1 MERRILILS
10 CFTGEGH
17 NSAAKAMHSAFDA
30 LEVPSR
36 IMDPVSFQGKHAQHF
51 ISSFYNGMIRRSPGA
66 FGALY
71 KAGTLYD
78 ATGWVSPVYLANAAY
93 AERLNR
99 FLEAQRYTDVVC
111 THLYGMEAMTAL
123 KKRGKSGIPAYGIMT
138 DYTCIPFL
146 AETELDG
153 YFTPHE
159 SLSDDLIRRGLPAD
173 KLHPFGI
180 PVSPAFDSPLPR
192 QEARARLGILEEKK
206 LFLIMTG
213 GVGCES
219 LLGLCDAFLAAADET
234 MLAQILVGH
243 NESLGETIRERYG
256 AEGQIRPVPF
266 TDQVPVYMRAADV
279 MLSKP
284 GGLTSTEAAAA
295 NVPFVAVK
303 AIPGCETCN
312 AAFFQ
317 QHGMALS
324 ARDDAE
330 AVAFAIQL
338 AIDPERAERMRRA
351 QRETLP
357 AHAARHIAQFIL
369 NQ

>member
-51 ISSFYNGMIRRSPGA
+51 ISSFYNGMIRRTPKA

-71 KAGTLYD
+71 KAGALYD

-99 FLEAQRYTDVVC
+99 FLEAQQSTDVVC
-111 THLYGMEAMTAL
+111 THLYGMEAMTA
-123 KKRGKSGIPAYGIMT
+123 IPAYGIMT
-138 DYTCIPFL
+138 DYTCTPFL

-153 YFTPHE
+153 YFTPHA
-159 SLSDDLIRRGLPAD
+159 SLSDDLIRRGMPAE
-173 KLHPFGI
+173 KLYPLGI
-180 PVSPAFDSPLPR
+180 PVSPAFDTPLSR
-192 QEARARLGILEEKK
+192 QEARTRLGIPEEKK

-243 NESLGETIRERYG
+243 NESLGETVRQRYG
-256 AEGQIRPVPF
+256 ADGRICSVPF
-266 TDQVPVYMRAADV
+266 TDQVAVYMHAADV

-284 GGLTSTEAAAA
+284 GGLTSTEAATA

-317 QHGMALS
+317 QHGMALN
-324 ARDDAE
+324 ARSDEE
-330 AVAFAIQL
+330 AIAFAMQL
-338 AIDPERAERMRRA
+338 ATDPERAERMRRA

-357 AHAARHIAQFIL
+357 PHAARTIAQFIL

>member
-71 KAGTLYD
+71 KAGALYD

-99 FLEAQRYTDVVC
+99 FLEAQHYTDVVC

-123 KKRGKSGIPAYGIMT
+123 KKRGKSTAPAYGIMT
-138 DYTCIPFL
+138 DYTCTPFL

-153 YFTPHE
+153 YFTPHA
-159 SLSDDLIRRGLPAD
+159 SLSENLIRRGLPAD

-180 PVSPAFDSPLPR
+180 PVSPAFDSPLSR
-192 QEARARLGILEEKK
+192 QEARARLGIPEEKK

-243 NESLGETIRERYG
+243 NES
-256 AEGQIRPVPF
+256 
-266 TDQVPVYMRAADV
+266 
-279 MLSKP
+279 P
-284 GGLTSTEAAAA
+284 G
-295 NVPFVAVK
+295 
-303 AIPGCETCN
+303 
-312 AAFFQ
+312 
-317 QHGMALS
+317 
-324 ARDDAE
+324 
-330 AVAFAIQL
+330 
-338 AIDPERAERMRRA
+338 
-351 QRETLP
+351 
-357 AHAARHIAQFIL
+357 
-369 NQ
+369 

>member
-51 ISSFYNGMIRRSPGA
+51 ISSFYNGMIRRTPKA

-71 KAGTLYD
+71 KAGALYD

-159 SLSDDLIRRGLPAD
+159 SLSEDLIRRGLPAD

-180 PVSPAFDSPLPR
+180 PVSPAFDSPLSR
-192 QEARARLGILEEKK
+192 QEARARLGIPEEKK

-243 NESLGETIRERYG
+243 NESLG
-256 AEGQIRPVPF
+256 
-266 TDQVPVYMRAADV
+266 
-279 MLSKP
+279 
-284 GGLTSTEAAAA
+284 
-295 NVPFVAVK
+295 
-303 AIPGCETCN
+303 
-312 AAFFQ
+312 
-317 QHGMALS
+317 
-324 ARDDAE
+324 
-330 AVAFAIQL
+330 
-338 AIDPERAERMRRA
+338 
-351 QRETLP
+351 
-357 AHAARHIAQFIL
+357 
-369 NQ
+369 

>member
-17 NSAAKAMHSAFDA
+17 NSAARAMHSAFDA

-66 FGALY
+66 FCALY
-71 KAGTLYD
+71 KAGALSD
-78 ATGWVSPVYLANAAY
+78 ATC
-93 AERLNR
+93 
-99 FLEAQRYTDVVC
+99 C
-111 THLYGMEAMTAL
+111 THLYGMEAMTEL

-159 SLSDDLIRRGLPAD
+159 SLSEDLIRRGLPAE
-173 KLHPFGI
+173 KLYPFGI
-180 PVSPAFDSPLPR
+180 PVSPSFDSPLSR
-192 QEARARLGILEEKK
+192 QEARARLGISEERK

-234 MLAQILVGH
+234 MLAQVLVGH
-243 NESLGETIRERYG
+243 NESLGETIRQRYG
-256 AEGQIRPVPF
+256 ADGRIRPVPF

-324 ARDDAE
+324 AQSDEE
-330 AVAFAIQL
+330 AVAFAMEL
-338 AIDPERAERMRRA
+338 ASDPERAERMRRA

-357 AHAARHIAQFIL
+357 LHAARTIAQFIL

>member
-17 NSAAKAMHSAFDA
+17 NSAARAMHSAFDA

-51 ISSFYNGMIRRSPGA
+51 ISSFYNGMIRRTPGA

-71 KAGTLYD
+71 KAGALYD

-123 KKRGKSGIPAYGIMT
+123 KKRGKSSVPAYGIMT
-138 DYTCIPFL
+138 DYTCIPFF

-153 YFTPHE
+153 YFTPHA
-159 SLSDDLIRRGLPAD
+159 SLSDDLIRRGLPAER
-173 KLHPFGI
+173 LYPFGI
-180 PVSPAFDSPLPR
+180 PVSPAFDTPLPR
-192 QEARARLGILEEKK
+192 QEARAKLGIPENRKM
-206 LFLIMTG
+206 FLIMTG

-219 LLGLCDAFLAAADET
+219 LLGLCDAFLASADET

-243 NESLGETIRERYG
+243 NESLGEKIRERYG
-256 AEGQIRPVPF
+256 ADGRIHPVPF
-266 TDQVPVYMRAADV
+266 TDQVPVYMCAADV

-324 ARDDAE
+324 ARNDEE
-330 AVAFAIQL
+330 AVAFAMKL
-338 AIDPERAERMRRA
+338 ATDPERAERMRRA

-357 AHAARHIAQFIL
+357 PHAARTIAQFVL

>member
-1 MERRILILS
+1 M
-10 CFTGEGH
+10 
-17 NSAAKAMHSAFDA
+17 
-30 LEVPSR
+30 
-36 IMDPVSFQGKHAQHF
+36 
-51 ISSFYNGMIRRSPGA
+51 
-66 FGALY
+66 
-71 KAGTLYD
+71 
-78 ATGWVSPVYLANAAY
+78 YLANAAY

-99 FLEAQRYTDVVC
+99 FLEAQQYTDVVC

-123 KKRGKSGIPAYGIMT
+123 KKRGKNTIPAYGIMT
-138 DYTCIPFL
+138 DYTCTPFL

-153 YFTPHE
+153 YFTPHA
-159 SLSDDLIRRGLPAD
+159 SLSDDLIRRGMPAD
-173 KLHPFGI
+173 KLYPLGI
-180 PVSPAFDSPLPR
+180 PVSPAFDTPLSR
-192 QEARARLGILEEKK
+192 QEARARLGVPGEQK

-219 LLGLCDAFLAAADET
+219 LLGLCDAFLTAADET

-357 AHAARHIAQFIL
+357 AHAARHIAQFVL

>member
-17 NSAAKAMHSAFDA
+17 NSAARAMHSAFDA

-71 KAGTLYD
+71 KVGALYD

-99 FLEAQRYTDVVC
+99 FLEAQGYTDVVC

-123 KKRGKSGIPAYGIMT
+123 KKRGRSAVPAYGVMT
-138 DYTCIPFL
+138 DYTCIPFF

-153 YFTPHE
+153 YFTPHA
-159 SLSDDLIRRGLPAD
+159 SLSEDLIRRGLPAD

-180 PVSPAFDSPLPR
+180 PVSPAFDSPLSR
-192 QEARARLGILEEKK
+192 QEARARLGVPGEQK

-219 LLGLCDAFLAAADET
+219 LLGLCDAFLAADES
-234 MLAQILVGH
+234 MVAQILVGH
-243 NESLGETIRERYG
+243 NAGLGETIRQRYG
-256 AEGQIRPVPF
+256 ADGRIRPVPF

-324 ARDDAE
+324 AQSDEE
-330 AVAFAIQL
+330 AVAFAMEL
-338 AIDPERAERMRRA
+338 ASDPERAERMRRA

-357 AHAARHIAQFIL
+357 LHAARTIAQFIL